1 MVAKNGKEKDDGD
14 RVGSKPGVTGEGDTP
29 NRVIEDGYS
38 DGEECAIADL
48 LWTPEGCGEVNRVE
62 ADGDM

>member
-1 MVAKNGKEKDDGD
+1 MAEDGKEKDDGD
-14 RVGSKPGVTGEGDTP
+14 GVGDEPGVTGEGDTP
-29 NRVIEDGYS
+29 NRVVEDGDS
-38 DGEECAIADL
+38 DGEQCAIADL